1 MREDVVTAFEAAVNQ
16 LPPGDENPRAAEV
29 LYVLAVAGRRAAEDL
44 EGQVER
50 HDQDD
55 QDDCADGNCPLC
67 HVARASAEAVVLLR
81 LLTEHVD
88 CLLVRAGQLETLA
101 EGDVLPAVRRQ
112 VDGLHGDGADVP
124 TAVVEGPLT

>member
-1 MREDVVTAFEAAVNQ
+1 MSEAVVSAAFEAAVRQ

-29 LYVLAVAGRRAAEDL
+29 LYVLVVAARRVAEDL
-44 EGQVER
+44 EGQIER
-50 HDQDD
+50 HD

-67 HVARASAEAVVLLR
+67 HVARASVGATVLLR

-101 EGDVLPAVRRQ
+101 ESEVLPAVRRQ
-112 VDGLHGDGADVP
+112 VDGLHGDGADAP
-124 TAVVEGPLT
+124 TAVVGDPH